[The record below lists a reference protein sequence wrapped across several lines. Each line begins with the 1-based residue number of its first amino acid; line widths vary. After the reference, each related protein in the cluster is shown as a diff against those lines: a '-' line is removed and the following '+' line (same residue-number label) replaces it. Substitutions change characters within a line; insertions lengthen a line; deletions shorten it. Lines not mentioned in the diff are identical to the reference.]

1 MKLIIF
7 GMCILIVLILTSFV
21 IAKDKKVDDNNKV
34 LQPENKTIEKNL
46 VESKLNNMEIE
57 MENFNVLDIW
67 RYKSIGQTFVVYE
80 NNKDKV
86 LIIK

>member
-1 MKLIIF
+1 
-7 GMCILIVLILTSFV
+7 MCILIVLILTSFV

>member
-7 GMCILIVLILTSFV
+7 GMCILIVLIITSFV